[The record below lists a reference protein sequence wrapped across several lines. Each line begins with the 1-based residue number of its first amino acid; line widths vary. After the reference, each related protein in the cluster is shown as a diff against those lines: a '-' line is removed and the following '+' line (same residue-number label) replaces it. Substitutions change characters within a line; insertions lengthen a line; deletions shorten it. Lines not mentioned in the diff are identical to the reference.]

1 MKILE
6 FNKNIEKRELH
17 HLEGRELYS
26 LLNKSNDTILLYDLL
41 MPVGKVEY
49 RFRKA
54 NDNTLIA
61 EFDKDLNMIGELKC
75 LVDAIELEKAISKL
89 KENKQI
95 EEEVNRLFGFDK
107 IEEEF
112 RKKGLL

>member
-6 FNKNIEKRELH
+6 FNKNIEKRERH

-26 LLNKSNDTILLYDLL
+26 ILNKSNDTILLYDLL

-54 NDNTLIA
+54 NDNVLVA
-61 EFDKDLNMIGELKC
+61 EFDKDLNMIWELKC
-75 LVDAIELEKAISKL
+75 LVDAIELEKAL
-89 KENKQI
+89 GRLREGKQI
-95 EEEVNRLFGFDK
+95 EEEVNKLLGFDK

-112 RKKGLL
+112 RNKGLL

>member
-6 FNKNIEKRELH
+6 FNKNIEKRERH

-54 NDNTLIA
+54 NDNTLVA
-61 EFDKDLNMIGELKC
+61 EFDKDLNMIGELNIC
-75 LVDAIELEKAISKL
+75 IENIKK
-89 KENKQI
+89 NKI
-95 EEEVNRLFGFDK
+95 KVLNSGIK
-107 IEEEF
+107 IA
-112 RKKGLL
+112 